1 MTNFTDSFLFSNI
14 EKIFLKYVI
23 KNHYFFSVW
32 NFPVMLK
39 NLSVIWVSTILDLL
53 RLILTFFF
61 ARRSSKLDVI
71 RSKFGKILSLVPVD
85 AQVLKTLI

>member
-1 MTNFTDSFLFSNI
+1 
-14 EKIFLKYVI
+14 
-23 KNHYFFSVW
+23 
-32 NFPVMLK
+32 MLK